1 MAVEDMDSFSGFKI
15 SSLSGVNTIDMDF
28 RKGSGVMSTV
38 YITRTR
44 INICRM
50 T

>member
-1 MAVEDMDSFSGFKI
+1 MADEDMDLFSGFKI

-38 YITRTR
+38 YITPDTY
-44 INICRM
+44 
-50 T
+50 